1 MMKYDASPTI
11 SAFIVDEKPYTFV
24 VGPIGSGKSV
34 GGVMKIFYRAAKQ
47 EPSPVDGIRYSR
59 WLVVRNTNKE
69 LQDTT
74 LKTFFD
80 WFPPGI
86 AGEWHA
92 TSKTFVYKRDG
103 LHCEIMFRALD
114 RPDDASSVLSLELTG
129 AMIDEFVEIPRE
141 ILDAVHSRCDRYPS
155 ASKGG
160 CTWAGVWGASN
171 PGTQDSWWYD
181 FLYEEWPDEVGGAAA
196 QDESMSLYEQP
207 SGFSPQADNLK
218 NLKPYK
224 AGCNDYYINKA
235 KGKTLEWVK
244 QFIEVQWGYS
254 QKGKAVYKM
263 FNRELHVAK
272 QPLKYNPHLPLILGF
287 DAGLTP
293 AMVFMQQDSFGRV
306 LILDELVSENMG
318 AQRFCREKVKPLI
331 NRKYQ
336 NASIV
341 VAADPA
347 TKQRAQTDERTVASV
362 LEKELGVKVKGASS
376 NDLAARLGAVD
387 SFLTLLT
394 EAGPALLIDPSCKT
408 TISGF
413 SAGYKYAINTKGVS
427 GDKPEKNFYSHCF
440 VGDTQVYTAR
450 GEVPI
455 RDVAIGDLVLTP
467 AGYRQVL
474 AVMNAVVEDTL
485 HLTLSDTTTVR
496 CTADHPFVTQRGRV
510 LASELLHDD
519 ILFSINEENRTCRE
533 PKTLLSCLRGFV
545 STRSRAGILSRTQ
558 NTVSSANGTSTERCG
573 SSTMELYQM
582 AAACITATTTNGITM
597 SGTSRSLQEPSTCR
611 TTTRSDTSV
620 TLSPYYWV
628 YRLRSALHPRG
639 TDQTKGERGTA
650 NTPWRHTSIES
661 ESDEC
666 AHGARNHSRVSQGS
680 ANAGSALRR
689 AKARLV
695 SLLVWTTWIR
705 RARGVEAYSDGTN
718 TTKPQHAV
726 RLVRR
731 KTVTET
737 VRVYD
742 LTVADEHV
750 FYANGILVGNCH
762 DAIQYGAMAFVD
774 GAAREARARKH
785 AHFNVQ
791 SRNTYVLGH

>member
-1 MMKYDASPTI
+1 MKYDASPTI

-181 FLYEEWPDEVGGAAA
+181 FMYEEWPDEVGGAAA

-318 AQRFCREKVKPLI
+318 AQRFCREKVKPLL

-336 NASIV
+336 GASVV

-394 EAGPALLIDPSCKT
+394 EAGPALLIDPNCKT

-413 SAGYKYAINTKGVS
+413 SAGYKYAINTKGVT
-427 GDKPEKNFYSHCF
+427 GDKPDKNFYSHCF
-440 VGDTQVYTAR
+440 TGETLVRTSRGD
-450 GEVPI
+450 VPI
-455 RDVAIGDLVLTP
+455 RDVVVGDMAFTP
-467 AGYRQVL
+467 AGYKPVL
-474 AVMNAVVEDTL
+474 ATMSADVEHTL
-485 HLTLSDTTTVR
+485 RLTFSDGAKLQ
-496 CTADHPFVTQRGRV
+496 CTADHPFVTNRGRV
-510 LASELLHDD
+510 LAHELRHDD
-519 ILFSINEENRTCRE
+519 ILFSINKENTRCQQPNT
-533 PKTLLSCLRGFV
+533 PSSNLKGLGFI
-545 STRSRAGILSRTQ
+545 RNLAGILSRPPATKFSV
-558 NTVSSANGTSTERCG
+558 NATCTEPCG
-573 SSTMELYQM
+573 CSIEALYQPHV
-582 AAACITATTTNGITM
+582 ASTTKTTTKKITPSKTYGCSQGPSICHTTAR
-597 SGTSRSLQEPSTCR
+597 SG
-611 TTTRSDTSV
+611 TSV
-620 TLSPYYWV
+620 TLSPYYGV
-628 YRLRSALHPRG
+628 YRLHSKLRLLGISRKRVGRG
-639 TDQTKGERGTA
+639 IGSTVSTPIKRG
-650 NTPWRHTSIES
+650 S
-661 ESDEC
+661 ESC
-666 AHGARNHSRVSQGS
+666 VHAHGAASSTKASRGWVS
-680 ANAGSALRR
+680 AVSALCRVR
-689 AKARLV
+689 VRLA
-695 SLLVWTTWIR
+695 SLLGSTMWTR
-705 RARGVEAYSDGTN
+705 PVRGVEACSAATS
-718 TTKPQHAV
+718 TTKPQHAA
-726 RLVRR
+726 RLVQQ
-731 KTVTET
+731 KTVTEN

>member
-11 SAFIVDEKPYTFV
+11 SAFIADEKPYTFV

-34 GGVMKIFYRAAKQ
+34 GGAMKIFYRAFKQ
-47 EPSPVDGIRYSR
+47 APSPVDGIRYSR
-59 WLVVRNTNKE
+59 FLVVRNTNKE

-92 TSKTFVYKRDG
+92 TSKTFIYKRDG
-103 LHCEIMFRALD
+103 VHCEIMFRALD

-293 AMVFMQQDSFGRV
+293 AMTFMQQDPFGRL
-306 LILDELVSENMG
+306 LILDELVSDNMG
-318 AQRFCREKVKPLI
+318 AQRFCREKVKPLL

-336 NASIV
+336 NAVIM

-394 EAGPALLIDPSCKT
+394 EAGPALLIDPSCKQ
-408 TISGF
+408 TIAGF
-413 SAGYKYAINTKGVS
+413 SSGYKYAINTKGVAS
-427 GDKPEKNFYSHCF
+427 DKPDKNSYSH
-440 VGDTQVYTAR
+440 
-450 GEVPI
+450 
-455 RDVAIGDLVLTP
+455 
-467 AGYRQVL
+467 L
-474 AVMNAVVEDTL
+474 A
-485 HLTLSDTTTVR
+485 
-496 CTADHPFVTQRGRV
+496 
-510 LASELLHDD
+510 
-519 ILFSINEENRTCRE
+519 
-533 PKTLLSCLRGFV
+533 
-545 STRSRAGILSRTQ
+545 
-558 NTVSSANGTSTERCG
+558 
-573 SSTMELYQM
+573 
-582 AAACITATTTNGITM
+582 
-597 SGTSRSLQEPSTCR
+597 
-611 TTTRSDTSV
+611 
-620 TLSPYYWV
+620 
-628 YRLRSALHPRG
+628 
-639 TDQTKGERGTA
+639 
-650 NTPWRHTSIES
+650 
-661 ESDEC
+661 
-666 AHGARNHSRVSQGS
+666 
-680 ANAGSALRR
+680 
-689 AKARLV
+689 
-695 SLLVWTTWIR
+695 
-705 RARGVEAYSDGTN
+705 
-718 TTKPQHAV
+718 
-726 RLVRR
+726 
-731 KTVTET
+731 
-737 VRVYD
+737 
-742 LTVADEHV
+742 
-750 FYANGILVGNCH
+750 